1 MTTKKR
7 IEKLER
13 KANPKPDYLVVI
25 GGWGDDRYEVG
36 GEIMTKEEV
45 IARYGEDVFG
55 TVIILKWAD
64 DNKP

>member
-1 MTTKKR
+1 
-7 IEKLER
+7 
-13 KANPKPDYLVVI
+13 VI